1 MKFVCEQTQPC
12 RNFNRGSRYYFG
24 DDITIRHGS
33 NAIFDAVSRSI
44 KDATVNLGGSSF
56 RWRNTIVRRCRWPEV
71 CSKGHPRVR
80 PFYCDT
86 IYDCSDRLLS
96 FPRRAVR
103 IFGIHLRS
111 SVRMAIPIR
120 ESLSP
125 LQNFRFALLPATRK
139 IKLLKLLCH
148 KQENGKIEL

>member
-1 MKFVCEQTQPC
+1 MKFVANRRRC
-12 RNFNRGSRYYFG
+12 RNFNRGSWDLAAILLFV
-24 DDITIRHGS
+24 TKATVS
-33 NAIFDAVSRSI
+33 NAIFDAVSRGI

-71 CSKGHPRVR
+71 CSKGYPGVR

-96 FPRRAVR
+96 LPRPAVR

-111 SVRMAIPIR
+111 PRVRMAIRIR
-120 ESLSP
+120 ESLRHKTSALSSY
-125 LQNFRFALLPATRK
+125 LQ
-139 IKLLKLLCH
+139 
-148 KQENGKIEL
+148 QEK